1 MINFIEKISDYFKRK
16 DHADMAIHAWK
27 SAHEESYADFCKR
40 MDAVGKGNL
49 SVLMDI
55 YQMMRDCTPSEA
67 LMLYNWLSDFMNGK
81 DVQNIADQQ
90 WAGRYTDIIA
100 QCITNKRLWIGIN
113 VKTGTVEL
121 LTSPKSE
128 LLMVRSETP
137 IEIWNRLPQET
148 RAYLT
153 GQLDVLIRNSKG
165 CYLMSKLERK
175 MVYQSLTY
183 ILRIIILSHAVFVG
197 GLMANLYDYVMEK
210 KETLAYCMYYFVVF
224 DHGLSR
230 MAKLL
235 DCLLNNGE
243 VDNGDM
249 ILIKSC
255 VAALVT
261 QSIEMGTESKA
272 GWEDAVETC
281 NPEIWKEFLDLK
293 ERGKLK
299 KIGFSLYSPSEL
311 EILLTDDVPFDLV
324 QFPYNVFDRQFEPY
338 LELLH
343 KRGVEI
349 HVRSTFLQGV
359 FFMVRERLP
368 EKLKPLAPYLT
379 KLDDYAQAT
388 DMTVAEVALNFNL
401 QNPFIDGVLIGV
413 DSVGQLQDN
422 LRNISERK
430 VELSIDV
437 KEKELLNP
445 GDWK

>member
-16 DHADMAIHAWK
+16 DYADMAIHAWK

-49 SVLMDI
+49 SVLIDI

-90 WAGRYTDIIA
+90 WASRYTDIIA

-197 GLMANLYDYVMEK
+197 GLM
-210 KETLAYCMYYFVVF
+210 
-224 DHGLSR
+224 
-230 MAKLL
+230 
-235 DCLLNNGE
+235 
-243 VDNGDM
+243 
-249 ILIKSC
+249 
-255 VAALVT
+255 
-261 QSIEMGTESKA
+261 
-272 GWEDAVETC
+272 VE
-281 NPEIWKEFLDLK
+281 NP
-293 ERGKLK
+293 
-299 KIGFSLYSPSEL
+299 
-311 EILLTDDVPFDLV
+311 V
-324 QFPYNVFDRQFEPY
+324 
-338 LELLH
+338 
-343 KRGVEI
+343 
-349 HVRSTFLQGV
+349 
-359 FFMVRERLP
+359 
-368 EKLKPLAPYLT
+368 
-379 KLDDYAQAT
+379 
-388 DMTVAEVALNFNL
+388 
-401 QNPFIDGVLIGV
+401 
-413 DSVGQLQDN
+413 
-422 LRNISERK
+422 
-430 VELSIDV
+430 
-437 KEKELLNP
+437 
-445 GDWK
+445 